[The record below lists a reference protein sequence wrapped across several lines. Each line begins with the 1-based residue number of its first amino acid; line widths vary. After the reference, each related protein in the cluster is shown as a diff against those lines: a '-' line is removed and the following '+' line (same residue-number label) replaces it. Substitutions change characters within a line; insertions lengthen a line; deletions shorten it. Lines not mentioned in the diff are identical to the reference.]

1 MKRVVFSFFPF
12 GSWIEAHPAEM
23 LHTATFVIICHL
35 QVCNL
40 SPALSKW
47 CNADIMP
54 GVSGIMCQCYAA
66 VVRDASPTHWL
77 ESHLASVCLITF
89 WHTHLIFLALRLSSL
104 PSSDCDNSLSFPVS
118 GTYPPP
124 SSCNFQWHACV
135 TSECRCVWSYSFL
148 LWCPLWNGAAFCLFT
163 LFNTS
168 SNSNFSLLSG
178 LQAT

>member
-1 MKRVVFSFFPF
+1 MKCCCISFFPF
-12 GSWIEAHPAEM
+12 GSWTEAHLAKM

-40 SPALSKW
+40 SPALSKR

-54 GVSGIMCQCYAA
+54 GVSRIMCQCYAA

-104 PSSDCDNSLSFPVS
+104 PSSDCDNSLSPS
-118 GTYPPP
+118 LWAAPILLPPP
-124 SSCNFQWHACV
+124 GISVACLCHFWIQV
-135 TSECRCVWSYSFL
+135 
-148 LWCPLWNGAAFCLFT
+148 CLHIR
-163 LFNTS
+163 
-168 SNSNFSLLSG
+168 FSLAVPTLEWSCIVPVYPV
-178 LQAT
+178 